1 MPPLKPNH
9 ISPTDEEDAA
19 INAGIALDPD
29 NPELTDEDVARMRPA
44 IEVVPEIVA
53 WYHAEQ
59 ARKAKGAEAQR
70 AACKTRV
77 TIRLDADLVAR
88 LREGGP
94 GWQTRANAALRQA
107 VLGS

>member
-53 WYHAEQ
+53 MYHAEQ
-59 ARKAKGAEAQR
+59 ARKAKEAQR

>member
-9 ISPTDEEDAA
+9 ISPTDEEEAQ

-44 IEVVPEIVA
+44 IEVVPEIVE
-53 WYHAEQ
+53 WYLAEQ
-59 ARKAKGAEAQR
+59 ARKAKEAER

-88 LREGGP
+88 LKEGGP
-94 GWQTRANAALRQA
+94 GWQTRANAMLRQA

>member
-1 MPPLKPNH
+1 MPPLKPDH
-9 ISPTDEEDAA
+9 ISPTDEEEEQ

-53 WYHAEQ
+53 WHHAEQ
-59 ARKAKGAEAQR
+59 ARKAREANRR

-77 TIRLDADLVAR
+77 TIRFDADVVAR

-94 GWQTRANAALRQA
+94 GWQTRANAALRYA
-107 VLGS
+107 VLGP

>member
-59 ARKAKGAEAQR
+59 ARKAKEAER